1 MRATPARCLEP
12 LANPSGRSRDRSSC
26 ARRVCQGALTAVTAV
41 MTAAALLAG
50 TGAAAQPPELQRDLP
65 RVTLR
70 AGMHRIDAQV
80 AATPAQR
87 ATGLMWRR
95 ELGPNEGML
104 FVFDAPA
111 VQCFW
116 MKNTFIPLTAAF
128 LADDGRIVNLADMRP
143 HDETNHCSGEP
154 VRFVLEMP
162 RGWFA
167 QRGIGAGFRLAGA
180 PFGTR

>member
-1 MRATPARCLEP
+1 MTAI
-12 LANPSGRSRDRSSC
+12 
-26 ARRVCQGALTAVTAV
+26 TAV
-41 MTAAALLAG
+41 AALLAG
-50 TGAAAQPPELQRDLP
+50 TGAAAQPPEPQRDLP

-87 ATGLMWRR
+87 AIGLMWRR

-128 LADDGRIVNLADMRP
+128 LAEDGRIVNLADMRP